1 MPRVIFLVGLSGSE
15 KTRKGKKM
23 QKEEGYVWV
32 DSIEHQSP
40 DGERKN
46 YQTLIDHLRG
56 GSNCV
61 AEELQ
66 TLDLSYRTHIEA
78 ELRKEVQGV
87 EIEFWFFE
95 KDLVKATRNVLSRPD
110 DKKKIKEH
118 LLVNCHCCYRYVL
131 PTDPATVILQIEEPT
146 EYVDP

>member
-1 MPRVIFLVGLSGSE
+1 MPKIIFLVGLAGSG

-23 QKEEGYVWV
+23 QQEDGFVWV
-32 DSIEHQSP
+32 DSIEHKSP
-40 DGERKN
+40 DGARKK

-56 GSNCV
+56 GHNCV

-66 TLDLSYRTHIEA
+66 TLDPGYRTHIEA
-78 ELRKEVQGV
+78 ELKKEVRNLEV
-87 EIEFWFFE
+87 EFWFFE

-110 DKKKIKEH
+110 DKKKIEDH
-118 LLVNCHCCYRYVL
+118 LLINCNVYHRYVL

-146 EYVDP
+146 QYVDP